1 MYEGNNQIMF
11 SIETAN
17 KFISKFMTELFNSP
31 IKVTDI
37 EKDYKGLTIDFT
49 KDDEPS
55 ENAKPLKKVDD
66 ETLEEITEDI

>member
-11 SIETAN
+11 SKETAL
-17 KFISKFMTELFNSP
+17 KFFSKFMTELFHSP

-37 EKDYKGLTIDFT
+37 EKDYKGVTIDFT

-55 ENAKPLKKVDD
+55 EKAKPLEKVDD
-66 ETLEEITEDI
+66 ETPE